1 MLAQKEKAFHD
12 KLNDEAVIL
21 RRKVDDRE
29 AKNYELFKIANEIL
43 TRYEK
48 FGLGEALTAR
58 EPFTGLTRVKLENLV
73 QDCQDTSLNNDRNTK
88 LLAW

>member
-1 MLAQKEKAFHD
+1 M
-12 KLNDEAVIL
+12 L

-29 AKNYELFKIANEIL
+29 AKNYELFKLANEIL

-58 EPFTGLTRVKLENLV
+58 EPFTGLTRVKRENL
-73 QDCQDTSLNNDRNTK
+73 CRTTRIRSLNNDRNTK